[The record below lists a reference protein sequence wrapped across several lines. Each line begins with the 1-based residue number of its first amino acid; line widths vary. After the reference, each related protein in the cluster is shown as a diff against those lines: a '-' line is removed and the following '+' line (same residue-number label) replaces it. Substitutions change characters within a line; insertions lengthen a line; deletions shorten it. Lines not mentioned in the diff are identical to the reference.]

1 MATAKIKVLDALNRP
16 HFLRCLIDPGSQS
29 EYISAACSKRLSL
42 PISTQSRYSKVQ
54 GIGGASQKILGVTS
68 LKFTSRFE
76 DGHEYHI
83 QPMVVDNITSQLP
96 DSRVDVSAL
105 RHIRNLPMADD
116 DFSEPGPID
125 LLLGVNLYCQII
137 LSNKIVAN
145 NILPA
150 AIETTLGYIVMGNA
164 PIISPHSSSH
174 TFCAFTNDPLHQ
186 LVERFWSIEEP
197 PSQLFL
203 SPDDQRCEEI
213 YTSTTTR
220 NDDGSYVVQLPFKD
234 DPQKLGNS
242 FITAKKRFSCLEK
255 KFLRSPGLHKKY
267 NEIIADYLKKGILS
281 RVSTDDC
288 TSPGYYLPHHPVV
301 RDEKSTT
308 KVRIVLDG
316 SASTDSGLSLNDI
329 LYKGCNL
336 QADIFNILL
345 NVRIHRIA
353 FFADVRMMYLCIYTH
368 PAHRCYQRILYRFS
382 PHDALETFQFERVSF
397 GLRSSPMLALRTLRQ
412 LAQDERHRWPIAA
425 DVITR
430 DVYMDD
436 LASSASSV
444 DQAVKTAQELIQ
456 MFKAGGFDLVK
467 WTSNSSE
474 LLEHIPITHRQSESI
489 SFDDDDTFKILGL
502 RWLPAS
508 DNFIFLTSV
517 PPSAIT
523 KRAILSMTA
532 RLYDVLGLV
541 GPVILYAK
549 LIIRELWLLH
559 INWDDK
565 LPCDITN
572 LWQRYVSELPL
583 ISHLKFPRHVG
594 IEENDSK
601 ISLVAFSDASE
612 KAYGCVIYLHVSNGD
627 QPPLVSLL
635 CSKSRVASAKPTITL
650 ARLEL
655 NGLVLLAKLLRV
667 VYDSLSARCHLD
679 NIFIFSD
686 STVALCWVTSSPH
699 KFHTY
704 IANRISDFQTTSPS
718 QNVYHVPGVEN
729 PADLV
734 SRGLLPSQ
742 ILNND
747 LWFHGP
753 PWMSSPLADWPVEIF
768 SPTQHQLPEEKTVSH
783 ITVVK
788 EENLL
793 ITLGSKFSSWLKFLR
808 STVFVLRFLKV
819 LPRNDVITA
828 EDLGMAE
835 NKIIQSV
842 QLSHF
847 ATDIRNIQ
855 KNTPCSTALRKL
867 SPFISDGIARVG
879 GRLSYSSLDYNQKH
893 PALMPKN
900 GHIAELI
907 VDWYHRENSHAGPQ
921 LLMSILRQKYWF
933 LSARRLVRNRIH
945 KCVRCFRLNPKPT
958 FPAMSDLPRCRVEP
972 CKAFTHTG
980 VDYAGP
986 LYITTA
992 RKRGVRS
999 QKAYICVFV
1008 CLVTKAVHIE
1018 LASDLSSATFLDAF
1032 KRFLSRRGPCYFI
1045 YSDNGTNFIA
1055 SQSFLK
1061 ELFDFLKTD
1070 EYYQTF
1076 NNELSK
1082 HEITWKR
1089 SPPLGSHFGGI
1100 WEANIK
1106 GIKSLLFRVI
1116 GKQILTYEEMLTV
1129 LNQVEAVLNSRPL
1142 YVLSSDPS
1150 EPTALTPSHFLSTK
1164 PLAFL
1169 PAPDV
1174 SGERSNLLS
1183 RHSLMDSLVQTFWK
1197 RFKNEYLHNLQMR
1210 EKWNTASN
1218 PLAVGDI
1225 VLLNNENAPPLSWKI
1240 GKISEV
1246 FPGRDGRVRCV
1257 RVDTCDSS
1265 YVRSTTKLSPLPIQ

>member
-1 MATAKIKVLDALNRP
+1 
-16 HFLRCLIDPGSQS
+16 
-29 EYISAACSKRLSL
+29 
-42 PISTQSRYSKVQ
+42 
-54 GIGGASQKILGVTS
+54 
-68 LKFTSRFE
+68 
-76 DGHEYHI
+76 
-83 QPMVVDNITSQLP
+83 MVVDSITSRLP

-105 RHIRNLPMADD
+105 SHVRNLPMADD

-125 LLLGVNLYCQII
+125 LLLGVNLYSQI
-137 LSNKIVAN
+137 LLFHKITAN
-145 NILPA
+145 NLPA
-150 AIETTLGYIVMGNA
+150 ALETTLGYIVMGNA
-164 PIISPHSSSH
+164 PVISPRTSPH
-174 TFCAFTNDPLHQ
+174 TFCAFTTDPLHQ
-186 LVERFWSIEEP
+186 LVERFWSTEEP
-197 PSQLFL
+197 PSKLFL
-203 SPDDQRCEEI
+203 SPDDQRCEDI

-220 NDDGSYVVQLPFKD
+220 NEDGSYVVQLPFKD
-234 DPQKLGNS
+234 DPRKLGNS
-242 FITAKKRFSCLEK
+242 YIAAKRRFSCLER
-255 KFLRSPGLHKKY
+255 KFLRSPDLHKKY
-267 NEIIADYLKKGILS
+267 NEIISDYLDKGILT
-281 RVSTDDC
+281 RVSPDDC

-301 RDEKSTT
+301 RDDKSTT

-316 SASTDSGLSLNDI
+316 SASTDTGLSLNDI

-353 FFADVRMMYLCIYTH
+353 FFADVRQMYLCIYTY

-382 PHDALETFQFERVSF
+382 PEDLLETMQFERVTF

-412 LAQDERHRWPIAA
+412 LAQDERQKWPIAA
-425 DVITR
+425 DVIER

-444 DQAVKTAQELIQ
+444 EEAVKTARELIQ

-467 WTSNSSE
+467 WTSNSPE
-474 LLEHIPITHRQSESI
+474 LLKHIPVSHRQSESI

-502 RWLPAS
+502 RWLPAL

-517 PPSAIT
+517 PPPAFT

-559 INWDDK
+559 INWDDE
-565 LPCDITN
+565 LPCDITA
-572 LWQRYVSELPL
+572 LWQKYLSELPL
-583 ISHLKFPRHVG
+583 ISQLKFPRHVG
-594 IEENDSK
+594 IEKNNSK
-601 ISLVAFSDASE
+601 ISLIAFSDASE
-612 KAYGCVIYLHVSNGD
+612 KAYGCVIYSHVSIGD
-627 QPPLVSLL
+627 RPPLISLL

-655 NGLVLLAKLLRV
+655 NGLVLLAKLLRA
-667 VYDSLSARCHLD
+667 VYDSLSARCQID
-679 NIFIFSD
+679 NVFIFSD

-704 IANRISDFQTTSPS
+704 VANRISDFQSISPS
-718 QNVYHVPGVEN
+718 QNVYHVAGVEN

-742 ILNND
+742 ILDND

-753 PWMSSPLADWPVEIF
+753 PWMSLPLADWPVE
-768 SPTQHQLPEEKTVSH
+768 SVSLTQNQLPEEKTLSH
-783 ITVVK
+783 ITVSK

-793 ITLGSKFSSWLKFLR
+793 IALGSRFSSWHKFLR
-808 STVFVLRFLKV
+808 ATVIVLRFLKV
-819 LPRNDVITA
+819 LPRNEVITA
-828 EDLGMAE
+828 EDLDIAE
-835 NKIIQSV
+835 DKIIQAV
-842 QLSHF
+842 QQTCF
-847 ATDIRNIQ
+847 ASDIRNIQ
-855 KNTPCSTALRKL
+855 KNKPCSTALRKL
-867 SPFISDGIARVG
+867 SPFISDATVRVG
-879 GRLSYSSLDYNQKH
+879 GRLSYSSLDYRQKH

-921 LLMSILRQKYWF
+921 LLISILRQKYWF

-945 KCVRCFRLNPKPT
+945 KCLRCFKLNPKST
-958 FPAMSDLPRCRVEP
+958 FPAMSDLPSCRVEP

-986 LYITTA
+986 LYITTT

-999 QKAYICVFV
+999 QKAYLCVFV

-1032 KRFLSRRGPCYFI
+1032 KRFLSRRGPCNYV

-1055 SQSFLK
+1055 SQSYLK
-1061 ELFDFLKTD
+1061 ELFEFLKSD
-1070 EYYQTF
+1070 AYYQSLS
-1076 NNELSK
+1076 NELAK
-1082 HEITWKR
+1082 HNIICKR
-1089 SPPLGSHFGGI
+1089 SLPLGSHFGGI

-1106 GIKSLLFRVI
+1106 SIKSLLFRVI

-1150 EPTALTPSHFLSTK
+1150 EPTALTPSHFLCTK

-1169 PAPDV
+1169 PAADV
-1174 SGERSNLLS
+1174 SGERASLLS
-1183 RHSLMDSLVQTFWK
+1183 RHALMDSLVQTFWK
-1197 RFKNEYLHNLQMR
+1197 RFKSEYLHNLQMR

-1218 PLAVGDI
+1218 PLTVGTI
-1225 VLLNNENAPPLSWKI
+1225 VLINNENAPPLSWKL

-1246 FPGRDGRVRCV
+1246 FPGKDGKIRCARVE
-1257 RVDTCDSS
+1257 TGDSS
-1265 YVRSTTKLSPLPIQ
+1265 YVRPTTKLSPLPI